1 MDNQALR
8 QLVER
13 IVKAPDNETRIQE
26 LISFAPE
33 ALLHRSGSSHR
44 GSMVESTLSFTGAMA
59 LGAVVGAGATLMLVP
74 GARSELRERV
84 RKMLE
89 RREAK
94 TEVAPE
100 EIQLDMKD
108 PSKSMTGRE
117 QTPMNHA

>member
-8 QLVER
+8 QLAER

-33 ALLHRSGSSHR
+33 ALLGSSHR
-44 GSMVESTLSFTGAMA
+44 SSIVASTFSFAGAMT
-59 LGAVVGAGATLMLVP
+59 LGMVVGASATLMLVP
-74 GARSELRERV
+74 GARGELRERV
-84 RKMLE
+84 RKMLD

-94 TEVAPE
+94 AEAEPE

-117 QTPMNHA
+117 QTPMNQA

>member
-8 QLVER
+8 QLAER

-26 LISFAPE
+26 LIAFAPE
-33 ALLHRSGSSHR
+33 ALLHRTGSHR
-44 GSMVESTLSFTGAMA
+44 SGIVESTLSFAGAMT
-59 LGAVVGAGATLMLVP
+59 LGVVVGASATLMLVP
-74 GARSELRERV
+74 GARGELRERV

-89 RREAK
+89 RRETK
-94 TEVAPE
+94 TEADPE

-108 PSKSMTGRE
+108 PSKSMTGRV